1 MGVCL
6 NPILLFFVIHT
17 TLWSVPLMNSQLIF
31 TALAS
36 NIHTFLTSSPS
47 PKVPFFPITYQYHI
61 LHSSPHTQPIFF
73 PYKVFECCHNIRNQP
88 VSKAIPPASSFR
100 DITMIGT
107 HQHLGE
113 ILKDKNIF
121 KNIFFFFQGSIAYR
135 QTQHRQILFYSN
147 FILFSFIRSQDWF
160 PFLLTKTSLYVHL
173 QQVFLFINN
182 LRILSFNKVR
192 FSLCPIQTLKHFR
205 LPKHLPMSPTNNR
218 IILLPISTDKEPIY
232 LQYFIDIFLNIVS
245 Q

>member
-1 MGVCL
+1 MGHTNALTLILIVLCIVNKNLYGFNITVLHNLCHYVVFSLSDFPVNIIGQPIPNLMLLTGVCL
-6 NPILLFFVIHT
+6 NSILLFFVIHT
-17 TLWSVPLMNSQLIF
+17 ALWSVPWMNSWLIF
-31 TALAS
+31 FALYPTVALAS

-47 PKVPFFPITYQYHI
+47 PKVPLLPITYQYHI

-121 KNIFFFFQGSIAYR
+121 KNFFFFFQGSIAYR
-135 QTQHRQILFYSN
+135 
-147 FILFSFIRSQDWF
+147 
-160 PFLLTKTSLYVHL
+160 
-173 QQVFLFINN
+173 
-182 LRILSFNKVR
+182 
-192 FSLCPIQTLKHFR
+192 
-205 LPKHLPMSPTNNR
+205 
-218 IILLPISTDKEPIY
+218 
-232 LQYFIDIFLNIVS
+232 
-245 Q
+245 